1 MKINNCYT
9 QIINLYG
16 DKLMSKKVMV
26 TGLGLVTPI
35 GNQVDIAWNNLINGK
50 SGIDYI
56 KSFDQKSMKLKLLQ
70 KLRNL
75 ILVKF

>member
-35 GNQVDIAWNNLINGK
+35 GNQVDKTWINLINGK
-50 SGIDYI
+50 SDQECFLISKTLL
-56 KSFDQKSMKLKLLQ
+56 KS
-70 KLRNL
+70 
-75 ILVKF
+75 